1 MILTNCAACAAPLA
15 HDAPRCVR
23 CWTRYCSAAC
33 LNNHAHRGGHSE
45 EICAERERAGGAEQ
59 YHANRKCTEAVAVA
73 VAKCA
78 ADTEDQ
84 TCYICLEGGS
94 EEGLVASRILGES
107 RELTLK
113 IRWIYG
119 QALYMDPDA
128 TLDNLREAVSTLED
142 TERIA
147 RRVLGGAHPT
157 AAGIE
162 RDLENARETL

>member
-1 MILTNCAACAAPLA
+1 MDRDVYCGNVKLFGEEDYDTLLAASNYASSLKFLEHFEEARSVLRKVMP
-15 HDAPRCVR
+15 V
-23 CWTRYCSAAC
+23 
-33 LNNHAHRGGHSE
+33 AHR
-45 EICAERERAGGAEQ
+45 
-59 YHANRKCTEAVAVA
+59 V
-73 VAKCA
+73 
-78 ADTEDQ
+78 
-84 TCYICLEGGS
+84 
-94 EEGLVASRILGES
+94 LGES

>member
-1 MILTNCAACAAPLA
+1 MKLFGEEDYDTLLAASNYASSLKFLEHFEEARSVLGKVMP
-15 HDAPRCVR
+15 V
-23 CWTRYCSAAC
+23 
-33 LNNHAHRGGHSE
+33 AHR
-45 EICAERERAGGAEQ
+45 
-59 YHANRKCTEAVAVA
+59 V
-73 VAKCA
+73 
-78 ADTEDQ
+78 
-84 TCYICLEGGS
+84 
-94 EEGLVASRILGES
+94 LGES